1 MSVVVRTPDGKLRLY
16 CKGAV
21 CLSHYDFNSALRL
34 SLKRFSLNAQISYF
48 DGLQDNVIFE
58 RLTETSQYK
67 ELTVAHLEQ
76 FATEG
81 KKEKRQRERQ
91 GAEAKVEFLS
101 G

>member
-1 MSVVVRTPDGKLRLY
+1 M
-16 CKGAV
+16 
-21 CLSHYDFNSALRL
+21 
-34 SLKRFSLNAQISYF
+34 KRFSLNAQISYF

-81 KKEKRQRERQ
+81 KKGKKDRGRDEEEKP
-91 GAEAKVEFLS
+91 KLS
-101 G
+101 FSLVKRYLISLI